1 LEERKLREREF
12 HNLIRDGGGELDAAR
27 SNQKFYSIVRSSKGY
42 MDRWLYPRCHG
53 KRVLDYGC
61 GNGGFTCWLARNG
74 AEVVGIDISDV
85 SVRNARAAAA
95 REGLDGRANCLVM
108 DCEILAFGDC
118 SFDLIVVSGVLH
130 HLDLERALGEMSRVL
145 KNDGE
150 VICGE
155 GLADNP
161 LIRLYRRMTP
171 HLRTAWEADHILRT
185 RDLKRVKKYFGRM
198 HSRYFHM
205 FTIAA
210 VPFRNTR
217 FFGAILSALEFVD
230 ALVLRFPFIRRHAW
244 QIILTMGEPRKAS
257 IGPP

>member
-1 LEERKLREREF
+1 MEERKLREREF

-217 FFGAILSALEFVD
+217 FFGAILSALEFVMRWSCD
-230 ALVLRFPFIRRHAW
+230 FPLSGAMHGRSF
-244 QIILTMGEPRKAS
+244 
-257 IGPP
+257 